1 MIRNQNIVAIRAL
14 VLLVFSSAGISD
26 AERTD
31 DSPVDKV
38 VTLLQDLAKDL
49 EKDEKAEQAIYDK
62 YACWCEETTARKAK
76 AIEDAMEDMK
86 ALGRSILKSKGTAA
100 VRTEEIAELKTKIKE
115 NEEAQAE
122 ATAIRGKENAAWQA
136 ESEET
141 KDALAAI
148 NLAMGVLM
156 KATKPALLQQDA
168 TTKLQSTLSSVLAA
182 VPMKGLA
189 SVDAAKLE
197 MLRSFTASLSQV
209 NAKAKYAPQSMTI
222 QGILSD
228 MYTTMG
234 VNLMTSTSD
243 EASKQRAFEDFIAAK
258 DKALTEMKTQLNKKQ
273 REKVEAE
280 NMLAEAT
287 QAYDD
292 VAKQLP
298 IDTEFFDVTK
308 KACKEKTEQWSERSQ
323 LRKDELEGIDK
334 ALEILNSPEAKAKFD
349 KSFNNPESFLQ
360 LASTVARRAPKSKR
374 ANLET
379 MYEKLKDR
387 ASKSHS
393 LRLAVL
399 ASQVR
404 MAKVGHFD
412 KVIEAIDKLIGVLA
426 KEQEDDTKKRDQ
438 CEEQYQDI
446 AQESAK
452 LEWKIKNNKAKIEKL
467 TNLIEKREEEKA
479 QTIKEI
485 EATEKEIKDM
495 TDERKKE
502 NAAFIQAK
510 KDDLEAIELL
520 EKAKETLMEFYK
532 KEEVDLGSVQGNVK
546 FAVEPTKPVEVKATP
561 PATSIDRLADV
572 KVKDEEKT
580 HVSKEDVK
588 AYLKTLDHNGDG
600 KLTKKEV
607 SKGPVSLLQEEP
619 DPLKDPDVAP
629 EAKFSGKGN
638 RKNQAKGIIS
648 LMTMLIEDVKAEISN
663 EIKAEEEAQVTYEKA
678 LAAAEKLLEELK
690 TKKVNLEEA
699 IAKRKKEKV
708 DEEADLKDNEAD
720 LEEQKKEKDA
730 IKEDCD
736 YMLEKYS
743 ERMKYR
749 EAETQALTEAKE
761 FLANYYDSADEEEFL
776 QAGPAHAS
784 FPRVSFS
791 HLSSPH
797 LRD

>member
-1 MIRNQNIVAIRAL
+1 
-14 VLLVFSSAGISD
+14 
-26 AERTD
+26 
-31 DSPVDKV
+31 
-38 VTLLQDLAKDL
+38 
-49 EKDEKAEQAIYDK
+49 
-62 YACWCEETTARKAK
+62 
-76 AIEDAMEDMK
+76 
-86 ALGRSILKSKGTAA
+86 
-100 VRTEEIAELKTKIKE
+100 
-115 NEEAQAE
+115 
-122 ATAIRGKENAAWQA
+122 
-136 ESEET
+136 
-141 KDALAAI
+141 
-148 NLAMGVLM
+148 
-156 KATKPALLQQDA
+156 
-168 TTKLQSTLSSVLAA
+168 
-182 VPMKGLA
+182 
-189 SVDAAKLE
+189 
-197 MLRSFTASLSQV
+197 
-209 NAKAKYAPQSMTI
+209 
-222 QGILSD
+222 
-228 MYTTMG
+228 
-234 VNLMTSTSD
+234 
-243 EASKQRAFEDFIAAK
+243 
-258 DKALTEMKTQLNKKQ
+258 
-273 REKVEAE
+273 
-280 NMLAEAT
+280 
-287 QAYDD
+287 
-292 VAKQLP
+292 
-298 IDTEFFDVTK
+298 
-308 KACKEKTEQWSERSQ
+308 
-323 LRKDELEGIDK
+323 
-334 ALEILNSPEAKAKFD
+334 
-349 KSFNNPESFLQ
+349 
-360 LASTVARRAPKSKR
+360 
-374 ANLET
+374 
-379 MYEKLKDR
+379 
-387 ASKSHS
+387 
-393 LRLAVL
+393 
-399 ASQVR
+399 
-404 MAKVGHFD
+404 
-412 KVIEAIDKLIGVLA
+412 
-426 KEQEDDTKKRDQ
+426 
-438 CEEQYQDI
+438 
-446 AQESAK
+446 
-452 LEWKIKNNKAKIEKL
+452 
-467 TNLIEKREEEKA
+467 
-479 QTIKEI
+479 
-485 EATEKEIKDM
+485 M